1 MKHLE
6 VKGRDLYLD
15 GEKVGNLKGYK
26 IPRSGEKNGVA
37 ELGLVI
43 NVSMTDSNDLK
54 EKEEK
59 AMNYRKVDETIEVLC
74 DCVQER
80 IEDEKERKQ
89 EKPEDLINALAQLLS
104 ARAQMRAAE
113 KGYREVVYINEN
125 KKY

>member
-26 IPRSGEKNGVA
+26 ITRSGEKNGVA

>member
-1 MKHLE
+1 MNHFE

-26 IPRSGEKNGVA
+26 ITRSGEKNGVA

>member
-15 GEKVGNLKGYK
+15 GEKVENLKGYK
-26 IPRSGEKNGVA
+26 ITRSGEKNGVA